1 MTTIILS
8 SPFFLSESDI
18 DKLMNELESK
28 RDSFSTSHIIDLF
41 DNDID
46 FAERSSNL
54 VMYIIHRSIT
64 PYSFIKPSL

>member
-1 MTTIILS
+1 
-8 SPFFLSESDI
+8 
-18 DKLMNELESK
+18 MNELESK

-41 DNDID
+41 DIAID
-46 FAERSSNL
+46 SAE